1 MSKHL
6 NVLVIGA
13 TGQQGGAVARLLHGR
28 GHRVRAF
35 TRNTQSS
42 SARKL
47 QELGIEL
54 AVGNSEESE
63 SVARAAQGTDAVYAM
78 TTFFESGVE
87 AEVLQGKSIADA
99 VAVAEVPHLVF
110 SSVGSA
116 NRSTG
121 VPHFESKYRIE
132 RHIEALGIPSTI
144 VGPVFF
150 SENLLGPWMLPGL
163 ARGALAMAMPPDR
176 PLQQVSIGD
185 IASFVA
191 LALEQPSRFLGRRID
206 IASDELSGR
215 QAAEIMSNAAGRRV
229 EYVQTPLAKAYE
241 MNEDVGRM
249 YQWFDEVGYSAD
261 VAALRRDH
269 PETGWRSFEQWVSV
283 QDWSVLDGAGV
294 ETPDA
299 T

>member
-1 MSKHL
+1 MPTPID
-6 NVLVIGA
+6 VLVMGA
-13 TGQQGGAVARLLHGR
+13 TGQQGGAVARLLHSR
-28 GHRVRAF
+28 GHKVRAF
-35 TRNTQSS
+35 TRNAQSP

-63 SVARAAQGTDAVYAM
+63 SVARAAEGMDAVYAM

-87 AEVLQGKSIADA
+87 AEVLQGKSIANA
-99 VAVAEVPHLVF
+99 VAATEVPCLVF

-116 NRSTG
+116 NRSSG

-132 RHIEALGIPSTI
+132 QHIEALGIPSTI

-150 SENLLGPWMLPGL
+150 SENLLSPWMLPGL
-163 ARGALAMAMPPDR
+163 AQGALAMAMPPNR
-176 PLQQVSIGD
+176 PLQQVSISD

-215 QAAEIMSNAAGRRV
+215 RAAEILSDAAGRHI
-229 EYVQTPLAKAYE
+229 EYVETPLAKAYE

-249 YQWFDEVGYSAD
+249 YRWFDEVGYSAD
-261 VAALRRDH
+261 IAALLRDY
-269 PETGWRSFEQWVSV
+269 PEAGWRTFEQWASG
-283 QDWSVLDGAGV
+283 QDWSVLDTEGGASR
-294 ETPDA
+294 EER
-299 T
+299 